1 MEWQTTTVT
10 AEVEVGMMT
19 GTGTSDPLDVSL
31 FTLRLQSVCVYAG
44 EAYCLPTSLLP
55 DDDRREPRYDDRRG
69 GGYERGYD
77 RGGHDYRSGGG
88 DYRGGA
94 GDYRG
99 GGGSGGGYRDERS
112 YDPRSR
118 Y

>member
-1 MEWQTTTVT
+1 MADDNRYGGSRGGYDDRDRYERPSRCKSVHF
-10 AEVEVGMMT
+10 
-19 GTGTSDPLDVSL
+19 SL
-31 FTLRLQSVCVYAG
+31 AACVYAC
-44 EAYCLPTSLLP
+44 EAYCLSSSPLA